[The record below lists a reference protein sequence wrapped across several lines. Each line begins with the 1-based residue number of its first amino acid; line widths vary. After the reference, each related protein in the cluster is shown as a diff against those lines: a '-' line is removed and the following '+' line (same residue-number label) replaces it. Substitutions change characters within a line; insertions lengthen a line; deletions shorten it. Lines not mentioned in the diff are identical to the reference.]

1 MRLRFCRF
9 FGIGLLLV
17 GTAALGQDH
26 FILRPA
32 SSGDVSA
39 IAQKYGLTGVEPV
52 DNAGR
57 VYSVTGPANTPPKDL
72 KKDVEHDDQVANFE
86 LDQTSGL
93 PEVTQSTAAILDQL
107 PTPTSVS
114 YYGTS
119 VLAFYTTQPAMTL
132 TRLPDVQA
140 LGITGTGVV
149 VAIID
154 TGVDPT
160 HPVLQSQLLP
170 GYDFVHNLAGTASE
184 WIDLTPDNQ
193 AALAQSSPSPASKNT
208 VAMVSQSTAA
218 ILDQSTAAILDYNHL
233 PHAFG
238 HGTMVAGVVHLAAPT
253 AQIMPLKA
261 FSGDGTANL
270 SDILRAVYYA
280 ADNGAKVINMSF
292 TLTKPSAELANAM
305 QYAESKGLI
314 CVAAAGNTGRPNVGN
329 PANLPYV
336 LGVASTS
343 NLDVLS
349 TFSSYGKGVFLAA
362 PGEGVVT
369 TYPGMNYAE
378 ATGTSFSSPLVA
390 GAGALVEQLAPHL
403 GDDLSEVMGSA
414 KHLKSTGV
422 GHGRLDAYLAMQAA
436 KD

>member
-1 MRLRFCRF
+1 M
-9 FGIGLLLV
+9 LLLLA
-17 GTAALGQDH
+17 GAAAHAQDR

-32 SSGDVSA
+32 TSGTVSTL
-39 IAQKYGLTGVEPV
+39 AQKYNLTVVEPV
-52 DNAGR
+52 DNAAQSF
-57 VYSVTGPANTPPKDL
+57 VVTGPANTSAHELETQVESDN
-72 KKDVEHDDQVANFE
+72 DVSNFE
-86 LDQTSGL
+86 LDQSTGL

-107 PTPTSVS
+107 PTPTSVT
-114 YYGTS
+114 YYGSS
-119 VLAFYTTQPAMTL
+119 VLAFYTTQPAVTL
-132 TRLPDVQA
+132 TRIPDVQA
-140 LGITGTGVV
+140 LGITGTGIVIAV
-149 VAIID
+149 ID

-170 GYDFVHNLAGTASE
+170 GYDFVHNLPGTASE

-193 AALAQSSPSPASKNT
+193 AALAQSAPSAATKNT

-218 ILDQSTAAILDYNHL
+218 ILDQSTAAILDYNNL

-238 HGTMVAGVVHLAAPT
+238 HGTMVAGVVHLAAPS

-270 SDILRAVYYA
+270 SDILRAIYYA

-292 TLTKPSAELANAM
+292 TLTAPSSELANAI
-305 QYAESKGLI
+305 QYAEGKGVI
-314 CVAAAGNTGRPNVGN
+314 CVAAAGNTGLQNVGN
-329 PANLPYV
+329 PANLHYV
-336 LGVASTS
+336 IGVASTS
-343 NLDVLS
+343 NLDVRS

-390 GAGALVEQLAPHL
+390 GATALVVQTAPHL
-403 GDDLSEVMGSA
+403 GDDFSEVMGNA
-414 KHLKSTGV
+414 KHLTSKGL
-422 GHGRLDAYLAMQAA
+422 GHGRLDVYRILHAA